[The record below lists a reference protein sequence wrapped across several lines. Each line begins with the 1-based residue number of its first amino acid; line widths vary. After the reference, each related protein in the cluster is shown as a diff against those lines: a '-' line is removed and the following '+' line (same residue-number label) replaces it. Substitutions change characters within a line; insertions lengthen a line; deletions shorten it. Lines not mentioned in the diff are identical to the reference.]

1 MKIKKRNGKIEDFD
15 KGKIVTS
22 ITNASDEVNEP
33 LNESDIY
40 IVTNSIYHDITNEK
54 DEIISSE
61 YIFQA
66 IYTELKK
73 IGFKDVAESYRNG
86 LNRR

>member
-40 IVTNSIYHDITNEK
+40 IVTNAIYHDITNEK

-73 IGFKDVAESYRNG
+73 IRFKEVAESYRNG